1 MSRHRLRIVRCFTF
15 HPTSAVRVAF
25 IPYTSAVTRRRR
37 PPANQKNKRG
47 KTLFRTF
54 VFGILLGAVLAAA
67 AAYVVR
73 PVDQRREAS
82 VVTVQP
88 NGGSRE
94 AFYVDL
100 PGDRVLA
107 GGNGLPAAVPA
118 GLKWPGAPILAASR
132 AELFKLRNER
142 GAVIGVASRIAAPT
156 PGGARMVEW
165 VLHLPA
171 RGTLYLLL
179 DPVPDDA
186 GTRAGTLRTGTREF
200 ANLHGSA
207 TEHFVPSS
215 GAGEN
220 ESGGRIELVTVRRGA
235 RGDEQ

>member
-1 MSRHRLRIVRCFTF
+1 MT
-15 HPTSAVRVAF
+15 
-25 IPYTSAVTRRRR
+25 
-37 PPANQKNKRG
+37 QKNKRG
-47 KTLFRTF
+47 TTLFRIF

-67 AAYVVR
+67 AAYLVR

-82 VVTVQP
+82 AITVQP

-107 GGNGLPAAVPA
+107 GGSGLPETVPA
-118 GLKWPGAPILAASR
+118 GLKWPGARVLADSR

-142 GAVIGVASRIAAPT
+142 GDVIGVASRIAAPASD
-156 PGGARMVEW
+156 GARTVEW
-165 VLHLPA
+165 ALHLPA

-186 GTRAGTLRTGTREF
+186 GTRAGTLRAGTREF
-200 ANLHGSA
+200 ENLHGSV
-207 TEHFVPSS
+207 TEHFVSSS

-235 RGDEQ
+235 QGGGQ